1 MITFSKI
8 RYKNFLSTGQYY
20 TEIDLDA
27 TSTTLIYG
35 ENGAGKSTLLDA
47 LTFALFGKPYRTI
60 NKSQLINTINTKECM
75 VELDFTIG
83 PDVYKVC
90 RGLEPAVFE
99 VHKNNELINQEAK
112 SKDYQKLFEDQILRM
127 GYRAFCQVVILG
139 SANYVPFM
147 RLSASERRSVVES
160 LLDIN
165 IFSAM
170 NAILKSKQSQSKE
183 DLTILTADLEM
194 VKEKIKLNEKYLK
207 TREDDSGRR
216 LKEIQDDIDKLKHNS
231 VELHS
236 DLNGLLDEIHNKVCN
251 NDHKDAVTKKIQS
264 IEGINRQLKNKSK
277 SIQSEIDFYT
287 TNCVCPTCSQTIED
301 EFKATV
307 LEEKNKRN
315 KELHIGI
322 GNIQKSLVTEQENLK
337 QISQVLSEIRTIESR
352 ISEKKSSIS
361 IAESAIA
368 RLEKD
373 MVRIKESDKTNN
385 ADENELKQLHSQ
397 KESVEE
403 YKKETVDDQFYYG
416 IAANLLK
423 DTGIKSR
430 IIKHYIPIINQ
441 TVNRYLNQMGMFVSF
456 HLDEEFNESIKSRHR
471 DTFTYASFSEGEKR
485 RIDLALL
492 FAWRKIAAL
501 KNSLNA
507 NLLIMDEVLDSSLD
521 DEAVDAF
528 LDILKG
534 IDKNTNAF
542 VISHKPK
549 ELLESKFTRQI
560 AFIKRN
566 NFSQIV

>member
-1 MITFSKI
+1 
-8 RYKNFLSTGQYY
+8 
-20 TEIDLDA
+20 
-27 TSTTLIYG
+27 
-35 ENGAGKSTLLDA
+35 
-47 LTFALFGKPYRTI
+47 
-60 NKSQLINTINTKECM
+60 
-75 VELDFTIG
+75 
-83 PDVYKVC
+83 
-90 RGLEPAVFE
+90 
-99 VHKNNELINQEAK
+99 
-112 SKDYQKLFEDQILRM
+112 
-127 GYRAFCQVVILG
+127 
-139 SANYVPFM
+139 
-147 RLSASERRSVVES
+147 
-160 LLDIN
+160 
-165 IFSAM
+165 
-170 NAILKSKQSQSKE
+170 
-183 DLTILTADLEM
+183 
-194 VKEKIKLNEKYLK
+194 
-207 TREDDSGRR
+207 
-216 LKEIQDDIDKLKHNS
+216 
-231 VELHS
+231 
-236 DLNGLLDEIHNKVCN
+236 
-251 NDHKDAVTKKIQS
+251 
-264 IEGINRQLKNKSK
+264 
-277 SIQSEIDFYT
+277 
-287 TNCVCPTCSQTIED
+287 
-301 EFKATV
+301 
-307 LEEKNKRN
+307 
-315 KELHIGI
+315 
-322 GNIQKSLVTEQENLK
+322 
-337 QISQVLSEIRTIESR
+337 
-352 ISEKKSSIS
+352 
-361 IAESAIA
+361 
-368 RLEKD
+368 